1 MVNKIKYILGIQCFA
16 NYESGACILK
26 IDEKKKDYD
35 YVAISEER
43 LIRKKYNY
51 LFPTH
56 SINYCMEYF
65 NLKKLSQID
74 FLVSDIIRV
83 KRWLRSGP
91 AYNVT
96 EFDYL
101 MKKLKISSNK
111 IIQINHHLAH
121 AASVFY
127 TSGFKDSSILIV
139 DGNGTDLET
148 NSFYYGKG
156 TKIKKI
162 DTYKARGI
170 GQVYSTFTKDVLNL
184 GLGGEGKVMGLA
196 PYGKHKGKKIIDFSK
211 VKYDNCQTDYSS
223 ILKRQPYTDIFS
235 LDYNF
240 KNKKFNKQFRKRGK
254 KDDITKGLW
263 PKIAFE
269 IQEEAEKNLIKLG
282 KSLQKKTNSK
292 NLCVSGGVALN
303 SVANKKMFDKT
314 HFKNVSIFP
323 GCSDAG
329 IPMGLALWGAYNI
342 SKLKKPRLK
351 SLKNAYTGK
360 RYIIPEIEKILKK
373 FNIRYNYISNKETAK
388 LIAEGKVIGWFQGA
402 SEYGPRAL
410 GNRSILA
417 DARSNKMRDYIN
429 LNVKHRELYRPFAPS
444 VLEEDASSLF
454 DLKIPSPYM
463 LLVAKVKSKKI
474 PAISH
479 IDDTA
484 RVQTVNKKQNAKF
497 YDLIKNYKKITGIGC
512 ILNTSFNDAGEPIVE
527 TPLDALIT
535 FFSTSLDHLIIENL
549 VLHKSRLNSENT
561 KKAERMK
568 KLRSSQIKQSF
579 EKNKK
584 ILFGNINKKQ
594 QNKYIKSTRS
604 KAKWQCALQ
613 PIEDLKNKIFEIK
626 RKNLNVILIGT
637 FDHTQQILE
646 NFKDFTN
653 LNVEGFI
660 PYKNKNENYLDKK
673 QKNLPFKILN
683 SKKLDEKNKNFKR
696 IYLISSFEFSYDIEK
711 LLNSKNIKNYYKIYN
726 SYSRDINFHKKF
738 SKW

>member
-1 MVNKIKYILGIQCFA
+1 MKNKKKYILGIQCFA
-16 NYESGACILK
+16 NYESGACILELN
-26 IDEKKKDYD
+26 EKKRDYT
-35 YVAISEER
+35 YIAISEER
-43 LIRKKYNY
+43 LVRKKYNY
-51 LFPTH
+51 LFPTY
-56 SINYCMEYF
+56 SINYCLNYF
-65 NLKKLSQID
+65 NIKLSEID

-83 KRWLRSGP
+83 KKWLRSGP

-96 EFDYL
+96 EFDYF
-101 MKKLKISSNK
+101 MKKIKISSDK

-170 GQVYSTFTKDVLNL
+170 GQIYSVFTKDVLNL

-196 PYGKHKGKKIIDFSK
+196 PYGKHKEKKIINFSD
-211 VKYDNCQTDYSS
+211 VKFDGCQTDYSS

-240 KNKKFNKQFRKRGK
+240 KNKKFNKRFRKRSK
-254 KDDITKGLW
+254 REDITKGLW

-282 KSLQKKTNSK
+282 KSLQKKTKSK

-314 HFKNVSIFP
+314 QFKNVSIFP

-351 SLKNAYTGK
+351 ILKNAYTGK
-360 RYIIPEIEKILKK
+360 SYAIAEIEKILKK

-388 LIAEGKVIGWFQGA
+388 LIAKGKVIGWFQGA

-444 VLEEDASSLF
+444 VLEEDVSSLF

-463 LLVAKVKSKKI
+463 LLVAKVKSNKI

-479 IDDTA
+479 VDNTA
-484 RVQTVNKKQNAKF
+484 RVQTVNKKQNTKF
-497 YDLIKNYKKITGIGC
+497 YDLIKNYKNITGIGC

-535 FFSTSLDHLIIENL
+535 FFSTALDHLIIENMIIY
-549 VLHKSRLNSENT
+549 KSSSKSDNKKKSEI
-561 KKAERMK
+561 MK
-568 KLRSSQIKQSF
+568 NFRASLIKQSY

-584 ILFGNINKKQ
+584 ILFGKINKEQQKQ
-594 QNKYIKSTRS
+594 YIKKTR
-604 KAKWQCALQ
+604 KEAKWKCALQ
-613 PIEDLKNKIFEIK
+613 PVEDLKNKIFEIK
-626 RKNLNVILIGT
+626 GKNLNVILIGT
-637 FDHTQQILE
+637 FDHTKQIIN
-646 NFKDFTN
+646 NFREIMS
-653 LNVEGFI
+653 LNIEGFL
-660 PYKNKNENYLDKK
+660 PYKNKNENYFDKK
-673 QKNLPFKILN
+673 QKNLPLKILKN
-683 SKKLDEKNKNFKR
+683 KILDEKNKNFNR
-696 IYLISSFEFSYDIEK
+696 IFLISSFEFSYDIEK
-711 LLNSKNIKNYYKIYN
+711 LLNSKNIQNYYKIYN